1 MDRADGAGCTAHE
14 VRSSRV
20 TPRALNQLDATLLV
34 MGGIVGVGIFFN
46 PRQVAALVPDPHWFL
61 ALWLVG
67 GIVALFGA
75 LTFAE
80 LGASLPEAGGWYVF
94 LRTAFG
100 PFLAFLFA
108 CVVLFVISTGAIAVM
123 AEICIANLHGIV
135 PGIGPPGSF
144 SARVAGAIVIALVT
158 LVTMMGVKA
167 GAGFQNLC
175 MLIKVAA
182 ILALIAGA
190 CVIAAPTETPPPP
203 PATGTLTGGAIRA
216 LLPVLFSCGGWQ
228 MLCYV
233 APRVRDPQRTL
244 PRAIVAGVCAVIVLY
259 LGINAA
265 YLHVLGIGG
274 IASDPEFAS
283 TMARRTLGG
292 TGGEILRAAMGV
304 SALGVC
310 IVTILATPWLYVAM
324 AREGLFFAGIGR
336 LHPRTGA
343 PVNALLLQM
352 VLALAYWF
360 FGHADTV
367 VDSVVFVE
375 WIFHALVAIAL
386 LRLRS
391 ARPDLPRPFRSP
403 LYPLAPIGYL
413 AIAITVVAG
422 NLVQA
427 NVRAIVIG
435 LSVLVIGA
443 LVYRPWRALVAA
455 RA

>member
-1 MDRADGAGCTAHE
+1 VSHRPLST
-14 VRSSRV
+14 
-20 TPRALNQLDATLLV
+20 LDATLLV
-34 MGGIVGVGIFFN
+34 MGGIIGVGIFYN
-46 PRQVAALVPDPHWFL
+46 PRQVAELVPDPHWFL
-61 ALWLVG
+61 ALWIVG

-80 LGASLPEAGGWYVF
+80 LGASLPEAGGWYVY

-123 AEICIANLHGIV
+123 AKICTDNLHGIV
-135 PGIGPPGSF
+135 PGIGPPESDA
-144 SARVAGAIVIALVT
+144 ARVAGALIIAGVT
-158 LVTMMGVKA
+158 LVTMLGVKA
-167 GAGFQNLC
+167 GAGFQNAC
-175 MLIKVAA
+175 MVIKVAA
-182 ILALIAGA
+182 ILALI
-190 CVIAAPTETPPPP
+190 IAAWVM
-203 PATGTLTGGAIRA
+203 TGTPSASTVPAAHGLAGGAIRA
-216 LLPVLFSCGGWQ
+216 LLPVLFACGGWQ

-233 APRVRDPQRTL
+233 APRVRNPHTTL
-244 PRAIVAGVCAVIVLY
+244 PRAILVGVCAVIVLY
-259 LGINAA
+259 LAINAA
-265 YLHVLGIGG
+265 YLHVLGIDG
-274 IASDPEFAS
+274 IAQDPLFAS
-283 TMARRTLGG
+283 AMARRTLGE

-304 SALGVC
+304 SAVGVC

-324 AREGLFFAGIGR
+324 AREGLFFASIGR

-343 PVNALLLQM
+343 PVAALLLQM
-352 VLALAYWF
+352 TMALAYWF
-360 FGHADTV
+360 WGRADIL

-375 WIFHALVAIAL
+375 WIFHALVAVAL

-413 AIAITVVAG
+413 AVATVVVGG
-422 NLVQA
+422 NLAQA

-435 LSVLVIGA
+435 ASVLAVGA
-443 LVYRPWRALVAA
+443 IIYRPWRALVAA

>member
-1 MDRADGAGCTAHE
+1 VKALL
-14 VRSSRV
+14 SSRV
-20 TPRALNQLDATLLV
+20 SHRSLSTLDATLLV
-34 MGGIVGVGIFFN
+34 MGGIIGVGIFYN
-46 PRQVAALVPDPHWFL
+46 PRQVAELVPDPQWFL
-61 ALWLVG
+61 ALWIVG

-80 LGASLPEAGGWYVF
+80 LGASLPEAGGWYVY

-123 AEICIANLHGIV
+123 TKICIDNLHGTV
-135 PGIGPPGSF
+135 PGIGPPGSD
-144 SARVAGAIVIALVT
+144 SARIAGALLIALVT
-158 LVTMMGVKA
+158 LVTMLGVKA
-167 GAGFQNLC
+167 GAGFQNAC
-175 MLIKVAA
+175 MAVKIAA
-182 ILALIAGA
+182 ILALIFGA
-190 CVIAAPTETPPPP
+190 WAI
-203 PATGTLTGGAIRA
+203 TGTSTAAETASSPPHGMAGGAIRA

-233 APRVRDPQRTL
+233 APRVRDPHKTL
-244 PRAIVAGVCAVIVLY
+244 PRAILVGVCAVIVLY
-259 LGINAA
+259 LAINAA
-265 YLHVLGIGG
+265 YLHVLGIDG
-274 IASDPEFAS
+274 IAKDPLFAGA
-283 TMARRTLGG
+283 MARRTLGE
-292 TGGEILRAAMGV
+292 TGGQILQAAMSV

-324 AREGLFFAGIGR
+324 AREGLFFERIGR

-352 VLALAYWF
+352 TMALAYWF
-360 FGHADTV
+360 WGRADIL

-375 WIFHALVAIAL
+375 WIFHALVAVAL
-386 LRLRS
+386 LRLRF
-391 ARPDLPRPFRSP
+391 ARADLPRPFRSP

-413 AIAITVVAG
+413 AVATVVVGG
-422 NLVQA
+422 NLAQA

-435 LSVLVIGA
+435 ASVLAIGA
-443 LVYRPWRALVAA
+443 IIYRPWRALVAA

>member
-1 MDRADGAGCTAHE
+1 
-14 VRSSRV
+14 
-20 TPRALNQLDATLLV
+20 
-34 MGGIVGVGIFFN
+34 MGGIIGVGIFYN
-46 PRQVAALVPDPHWFL
+46 PRQVAELVPEEHWFL
-61 ALWLVG
+61 ALWAVG

-80 LGASLPEAGGWYVF
+80 LGASLPEAGGWYVY

-123 AEICIANLHGIV
+123 ARICTDNLHGIV
-135 PGIGPPGSF
+135 PGIGPSESG
-144 SARVAGAIVIALVT
+144 SARAAGALVICLVT
-158 LVTMMGVKA
+158 LVTMLGVKA
-167 GAGFQNLC
+167 GAGFQNAC
-175 MLIKVAA
+175 MVIKVAA
-182 ILALIAGA
+182 ILALVAGA
-190 CVIAAPTETPPPP
+190 WAITAPSTPAASTLQ
-203 PATGTLTGGAIRA
+203 PAHGFAGGAIRA

-233 APRVRDPQRTL
+233 APRVRDPHRTL
-244 PRAIVAGVCAVIVLY
+244 PRAIVLGVGAVIVLY
-259 LGINAA
+259 LAINGA
-265 YLHVLGIGG
+265 YLHVLGVDG
-274 IASDPEFAS
+274 IARDPQFAS
-283 TMARRTLGG
+283 TMARRTLGE
-292 TGGEILRAAMGV
+292 TGGEVLRAAMGV

-324 AREGLFFAGIGR
+324 AREGLFFESVGR

-352 VLALAYWF
+352 TMALAYWF
-360 FGHADTV
+360 WGRADIL

-375 WIFHALVAIAL
+375 WIFHALVAVAL

-391 ARPDLPRPFRSP
+391 VRKDLPRPFRSP

-413 AIAITVVAG
+413 AVATVVVGG
-422 NLVQA
+422 NLAQA

-435 LSVLVIGA
+435 ASVLAVGA
-443 LVYRPWRALVAA
+443 IVYRPWRALVGA
-455 RA
+455 RG